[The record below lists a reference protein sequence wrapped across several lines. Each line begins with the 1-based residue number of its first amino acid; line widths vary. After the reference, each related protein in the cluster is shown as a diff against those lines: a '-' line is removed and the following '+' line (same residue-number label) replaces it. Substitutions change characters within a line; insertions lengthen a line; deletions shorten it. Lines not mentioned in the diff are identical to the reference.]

1 MTAAVRDFLIKFG
14 ASLAVSGV
22 VAFFSTM
29 FGMYVYNAQQQVSI
43 SNMQRDIER
52 HDTRIERLE
61 LRSEA
66 QGKDL
71 ARLSRMPDDLKEIRE
86 DVKKLLSRGVA
97 VNAGQPGSMQQIY
110 SLPRE

>member
-1 MTAAVRDFLIKFG
+1 MTGAMRDFLVKFG

-43 SNMQRDIER
+43 SNIQRDIDK
-52 HDTRIERLE
+52 HDSRIERLE
-61 LRSEA
+61 FRSEA

-71 ARLSRMPDDLKEIRE
+71 AKLSSMPNDIKEIRE
-86 DVKKLLSRGVA
+86 DVKKLLSRGVS
-97 VNAGQPGSMQQIY
+97 VSGQPNSMQIY